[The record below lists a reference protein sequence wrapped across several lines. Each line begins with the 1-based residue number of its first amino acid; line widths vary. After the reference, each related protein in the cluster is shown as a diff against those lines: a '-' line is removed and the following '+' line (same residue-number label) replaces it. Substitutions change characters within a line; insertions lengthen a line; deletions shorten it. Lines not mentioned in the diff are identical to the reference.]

1 MKLLSIIKYLI
12 LAVSVVL
19 AVGVMVSAEGTA
31 MQGMFLD
38 AVLYWSYGLLGAT
51 VLGVIVF
58 PLINLVKN
66 PKGAMRSL
74 FGLALLVA
82 VLLIGFALSSA
93 EPVVTAA
100 NHVFDNVLEL
110 RLSDVGLYTAYI
122 VFAASILTIVVT
134 EIIKVIKLR

>member
-1 MKLLSIIKYLI
+1 MKVLSIVKYLL

-19 AVGVMVSAEGTA
+19 AVGVMFSAEGTSS
-31 MQGMFLD
+31 QSMFLD
-38 AVLYWSYGLLGAT
+38 AVLYWSYGLVGATILGA
-51 VLGVIVF
+51 IIF
-58 PLINLVKN
+58 PLVNLIKN

-74 FGLALLVA
+74 LGLALLVV
-82 VLLIGFALSSA
+82 VLCVGFALSSA

-110 RLSDVGLYTAYI
+110 RLSDVGLYTIYI

-134 EIIKVIKLR
+134 EIVNVIKLR

>member
-1 MKLLSIIKYLI
+1 MKVLSIVKYLL

-19 AVGVMVSAEGTA
+19 AVGVMFSAEGTSS
-31 MQGMFLD
+31 QSMFLD
-38 AVLYWSYGLLGAT
+38 AVLYWSYGLVGATILGA
-51 VLGVIVF
+51 IIF
-58 PLINLVKN
+58 PLVNLIKN

-74 FGLALLVA
+74 LGLALVVV
-82 VLLIGFALSSA
+82 VLCVGFALSSA

-110 RLSDVGLYTAYI
+110 RLSDVGLYTIYI

-134 EIIKVIKLR
+134 EIVNVIKLR

>member
-1 MKLLSIIKYLI
+1 MKVLSIVKYLL

-19 AVGVMVSAEGTA
+19 AVGVMFSAEGTSS
-31 MQGMFLD
+31 QSMFLD
-38 AVLYWSYGLLGAT
+38 AVLYWSYGLVGATILGA
-51 VLGVIVF
+51 VIF
-58 PLINLVKN
+58 PLVNLIKN

-74 FGLALLVA
+74 LGLALLVI
-82 VLLIGFALSSA
+82 VLCIGFALSSA

-110 RLSDVGLYTAYI
+110 RLSDVGLYTIYI

-134 EIIKVIKLR
+134 EIVNVIKLR

>member
-1 MKLLSIIKYLI
+1 MKVLSIVKYLL

-19 AVGVMVSAEGTA
+19 TVFVMFAAEGSDA
-31 MQGMFLD
+31 QSSSLD
-38 AVLYWSYGLLGAT
+38 MVLYWSYFLLGAT

-74 FGLALLVA
+74 LGLALLVV

-122 VFAASILTIVVT
+122 VFAATILTIVVT

>member
-1 MKLLSIIKYLI
+1 MKLLSIFKYLI

-19 AVGVMVSAEGTA
+19 AVGVMFSAEGTPS
-31 MQGMFLD
+31 QGMFLD
-38 AVLYWSYGLLGAT
+38 AVLYWSYCLLGAT
-51 VLGVIVF
+51 VLGVVIF
-58 PLINLVKN
+58 PMINLVKN
-66 PKGAMRSL
+66 PKGALRSL
-74 FGLALLVA
+74 FGLALLIV

-122 VFAASILTIVVT
+122 VFAASIITIVVT
-134 EIIKVIKLR
+134 EIVKVIRLR

>member
-1 MKLLSIIKYLI
+1 MKVLSIVKYLL

-19 AVGVMVSAEGTA
+19 TVFVMFAAEGSGA
-31 MQGMFLD
+31 QSSSLD
-38 AVLYWSYGLLGAT
+38 MVLYWSYFLLGAT

-58 PLINLVKN
+58 PMINLIKN

-74 FGLALLVA
+74 LGLALLAV

-122 VFAASILTIVVT
+122 VFAATILTIVVT